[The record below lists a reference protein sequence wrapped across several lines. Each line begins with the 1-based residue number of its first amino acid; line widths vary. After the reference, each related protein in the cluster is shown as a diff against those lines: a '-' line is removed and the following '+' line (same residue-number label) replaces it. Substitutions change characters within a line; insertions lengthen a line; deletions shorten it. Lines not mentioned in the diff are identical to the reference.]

1 MMVKGEE
8 KFLYSSYMHEIR
20 ILCSENWK
28 IKFLFWNFQNLKN
41 LNFYFNPF
49 FKVSKPL
56 YIQQKQNSEN
66 VECIIDTVLV

>member
-8 KFLYSSYMHEIR
+8 KFLYTCTKFEFYAAKPKR
-20 ILCSENWK
+20 K